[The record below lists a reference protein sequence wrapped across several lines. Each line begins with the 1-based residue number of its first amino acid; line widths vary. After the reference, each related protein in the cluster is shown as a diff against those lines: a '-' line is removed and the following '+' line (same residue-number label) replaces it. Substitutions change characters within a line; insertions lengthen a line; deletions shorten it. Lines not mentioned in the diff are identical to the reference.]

1 MPQTFARAVQTS
13 FKDIIYKIL
22 GVSFLL
28 NFLALD
34 YIILNQSTTIR
45 ILSGQNTAFY
55 NWTTLGLSVVTAV
68 LFAVSAVM
76 LVFIIKQRQGNAKE
90 AAPTSVFGTFFGA
103 IASGCPVCGAW
114 LLPLFGIAGSL
125 AVFPFQGLEIK
136 VLAIVLLTISIFQST
151 NVILGICKPGN
162 KIRRLIITVL
172 VILAIVSLLFV
183 LPRLPAQYKF
193 KFQQSGVSAPTVDQI
208 NLARDIET
216 LFDQVNPREGFAI
229 NASYSNIGYR
239 LVEDG
244 VIDLDK
250 FKAVYER
257 AGTPLSEQQLKV
269 FSADGLDEPIV
280 INRQNSY
287 FLLNLF
293 WAFGLAN
300 ENPILTEGK
309 ITQYGDVEIGS
320 FASTGGWT
328 IATKPLAEYFAKS
341 DLAPLNE
348 EQQAMLQ
355 NVAENTYRPCC
366 GNSTAFPDCNHGMA
380 LLGVL
385 ELIAANGAD
394 EDEMFEA
401 AKYFSAFW
409 FPSQALD
416 VATFFKVTDNLDF
429 ADVDPRVFVSRD
441 LFSGRGWSAL
451 KGWLER
457 NVGGGTQQAVP
468 GGGGCGVESGAPR
481 QTAPQQSPQI
491 RPQGGG
497 GCGV

>member
-1 MPQTFARAVQTS
+1 MPPNVARAIQTS

-68 LFAVSAVM
+68 LFAISAVM
-76 LVFIIKQRQGNAKE
+76 LVFIIKRRQGNAKE
-90 AAPTSVFGTFFGA
+90 SAPTSFFGTFFGA

-136 VLAIVLLTISIFQST
+136 ALAIVLLSISIFQST
-151 NVILGICKPGN
+151 NVILEICQPAN
-162 KIRRLIITVL
+162 LVRRLVITVL
-172 VILAIVSLLFV
+172 VIAAIVSLLFL

-193 KFQQSGVSAPTVDQI
+193 RFQQSGVSAPTIEQI
-208 NLARDIET
+208 DLERDLAT

-244 VIDLDK
+244 VIDFDK
-250 FKAVYER
+250 FKAVYDR
-257 AGTPLSEQQLKV
+257 AGSPLSEQQLKI
-269 FSADGLDEPIV
+269 FSEGGLDEPIV
-280 INRQNSY
+280 INRENSY

-309 ITQYGDVEIGS
+309 ITQYGEVEIGS

-328 IATKPLAEYFAKS
+328 IASKPLDEFFAKS
-341 DLAPLNE
+341 DLAPLTA
-348 EQQAMLQ
+348 EQQAILQ

-385 ELIAANGAD
+385 ELMAANGAS

-401 AKYFSAFW
+401 ANFSAFW

-429 ADVDPRVFVSRD
+429 GEVDPRVFVSRD

-457 NVGGGTQQAVP
+457 NLGAAGQQAVP
-468 GGGGCGVESGAPR
+468 GGGGCGVESAAPQ
-481 QTAPQQSPQI
+481 QTAPQQRPQI